1 MLSFQASPKNKCK
14 ISPRIPK
21 LFFLSDLFSENVRHL
36 GHNNCSRQISIKDE
50 TNDEPIYKTV
60 EFFAEKDNLQQ
71 WQDEFLDAYKIMASN
86 NNENLVTS
94 KHAEF
99 IMSPDS
105 KIHGCL
111 QTFVDIDKKK
121 SKKFKITTP
130 KKIKPRN
137 PLQGLDAV
145 DCQKA
150 CLKTKD
156 CNHFLFDEVEETC
169 RMYKEIVDRQTG
181 SRFNVYGTRD
191 ECLKSE

>member
-50 TNDEPIYKTV
+50 TNEEPIYKTV

-86 NNENLVTS
+86 KNQNLVTS

-99 IMSPDS
+99 MSPDS

-111 QTFVDIDKKK
+111 QTFVDIDMKK
-121 SKKFKITTP
+121 SKKFKIMTP
-130 KKIKPRN
+130 NPKPKN
-137 PLQGLDAV
+137 PL

-150 CLKTKD
+150 CFNTKD

-181 SRFNVYGTRD
+181 SRFNVYGTR
-191 ECLKSE
+191 ECQS